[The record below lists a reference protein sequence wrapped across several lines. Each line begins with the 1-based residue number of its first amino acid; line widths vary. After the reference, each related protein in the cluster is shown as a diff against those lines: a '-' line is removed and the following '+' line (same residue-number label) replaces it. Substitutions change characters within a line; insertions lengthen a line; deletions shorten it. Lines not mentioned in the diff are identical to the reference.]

1 MASVRD
7 FVAALNQGKPDTALA
22 IVRDLQASAAP
33 LGTQWGAVARFC
45 AATAEWSLALDAARR
60 FCTAAP
66 GLDSALFL
74 ADLLV
79 RAGQFDDA
87 REWVEHIA
95 ADHPAAAA
103 VWHFFGTLL
112 AQLGEAEAALA
123 CFERVLAM
131 PEATAASWLSWVH
144 AGGCRGRPEAMAR
157 LVRAVETARR
167 DRAPDFAT
175 ALYALAKA
183 REDEGDGEAA
193 EALYVEAAAR
203 MRPTRGY
210 SADEDARF
218 ARALIQRFPRRGDPI
233 ETAPSRSIFVTGLP
247 RSGTTLVEQILAS
260 HSTVAGG
267 GELNLLAI
275 ALRAVGGPLPP
286 ADIGQTAASAFAILY
301 HHLLAERYGAAG
313 RVVDKSLNTSR
324 FTGIVATALPQAP
337 ILWLERDVL
346 DVAWS
351 CFKTPFSVEMG
362 WSFSLEDMGIHFA
375 LEDLLRAH
383 WLQLYPDRIL
393 PVPYAALVQDPAT
406 WIPRIAN
413 QCGMAFEPQ
422 MAQSHAVKRA
432 VTTSSVGQVREP
444 IYTRALGS
452 SIAHRAVLEPFLQSY
467 QAARRSLG
475 LGDAAL

>member
-1 MASVRD
+1 MASIRD
-7 FVAALNQGKPDTALA
+7 FVAALNQGKPDTALT
-22 IVRDLQASAAP
+22 IVRDLLVSAAP

-60 FCTAAP
+60 FCAAAP
-66 GLDSALFL
+66 GLESGLFL

-79 RAGQFDDA
+79 RAGRFDAA
-87 REWVEHIA
+87 REWVERIA
-95 ADHPAAAA
+95 AEHPASAE
-103 VWHFFGTLL
+103 VWHFLGTLL
-112 AQLGEAEAALA
+112 SQLGEAEAALA
-123 CFERVLAM
+123 CFDRVLAM
-131 PEATAASWLSWVH
+131 PDATATSWLSWVH
-144 AGGCRGRPEAMAR
+144 AGGCRGRPEAVAR
-157 LVRAVETARR
+157 LVRAVNAARR
-167 DRAPDFAT
+167 DHRSDFAT
-175 ALYALAKA
+175 LLYALAKA
-183 REDEGDGEAA
+183 REDDGDGDAA
-193 EALYVEAAAR
+193 ESLYVEAAAR
-203 MRPTRGY
+203 MRETRSY
-210 SADEDARF
+210 SADDDGRF
-218 ARALIQRFPRRGDPI
+218 ARALIQRFPRRSDTI

-267 GELNLLAI
+267 GELNLLGI
-275 ALRAVGGPLPP
+275 ASRAMGGPIPRPHSGP
-286 ADIGQTAASAFAILY
+286 AAASAFGALY

-313 RVVDKSLNTSR
+313 RVIDKSLNTSR

-375 LEDLLRAH
+375 LEDMLRAH

-393 PVPYAALVQDPAT
+393 SVSYAALVQDPAS
-406 WIPRIAN
+406 WIPRIASH
-413 QCGMAFEPQ
+413 CGMTFEPQ
-422 MAQSHAVKRA
+422 MAQSHTVKRA
-432 VTTSSVGQVREP
+432 VTTSSVRQVREP

-452 SIAHRAVLEPFLQSY
+452 SAPHRAVLDPFLRSY

>member
-1 MASVRD
+1 MVSIRD

-22 IVRDLQASAAP
+22 IVRDLLASAAP
-33 LGTQWGAVARFC
+33 LGGQWGAVARFC
-45 AATAEWSLALDAARR
+45 AATAEWSLALDAAQR

-66 GLDSALFL
+66 GLESGLFL

-79 RAGQFDDA
+79 RAGRFEPA
-87 REWVEHIA
+87 RELVARIA
-95 ADHPAAAA
+95 ADHPAAAE

-112 AQLGEAEAALA
+112 SQLDEAEAALA
-123 CFERVLAM
+123 CFDRVLAM
-131 PEATAASWLSWVH
+131 PAATAASWLSWVH
-144 AGGCRGRPEAMAR
+144 AGGCRGRPEALAR
-157 LVRAVETARR
+157 LVRAVETARQN
-167 DRAPDFAT
+167 RAPDCAT
-175 ALYALAKA
+175 LLYALAKA
-183 REDEGDGEAA
+183 REDEGHRDAA
-193 EALYVEAAAR
+193 ESLYVEAAALMR
-203 MRPTRGY
+203 MTRSY
-210 SADEDARF
+210 SADDDARF
-218 ARALIQRFPRRGDPI
+218 ARTVIQRFPRRADPF

-267 GELNLLAI
+267 GELNLLGI
-275 ALRAVGGPLPP
+275 ASRAVGGPIPP
-286 ADIGQTAASAFAILY
+286 ADIGRTSASAFGALY
-301 HHLLAERYGAAG
+301 HHLLAERYGPAG

-362 WSFSLEDMGIHFA
+362 WSFSLADMGIHFA
-375 LEDLLRAH
+375 LEDLLRTH

-406 WIPRIAN
+406 WIPRIASH
-413 QCGMAFEPQ
+413 CGMAFEPQ

-432 VTTSSVGQVREP
+432 VTTSSVRQVREP
-444 IYTRALGS
+444 IYTRAIGS
-452 SIAHRAVLEPFLQSY
+452 SAPHRAVLEPFLRSY